1 MAKILV
7 IDDDAAMRKVVRRT
21 LADARHEIIEA
32 ADGIEGFKSFRAET
46 PAIVVTDII
55 MPEQE
60 GIATIR
66 EMRAIRS
73 DVVIIAMSGG
83 GAGPGDLYLD
93 IAKVFGAD
101 AVLPK
106 PFRPAELLALVERLT
121 NRPGSPVEARPA
133 ATPPSPP
140 PIAA

>member
-1 MAKILV
+1 MTKILV
-7 IDDDAAMRKVVRRT
+7 IDDDTAMRKMVRRT
-21 LADARHEIIEA
+21 LADAGHEVIEA
-32 ADGIEGFKSFRAET
+32 ADGIEGIKSFRAET

-83 GAGPGDLYLD
+83 GAGPGELYLD

-106 PFRPAELLALVERLT
+106 PFRPAELVALVEKLT
-121 NRPGSPVEARPA
+121 NRPARPVEAGIA
-133 ATPPSPP
+133 ETPPSPP
-140 PIAA
+140 VAA